1 MSISNVVFILKPS
14 RYAWFFQLS
23 VVFILL
29 FVSFQSLS
37 WWGWGIFIVL
47 IMMSFWF
54 YLNTYPKLHH
64 FSYLGEMQ
72 WTLKFVKGIE
82 IKHSKL
88 QQIIDHRVYIVLY
101 WSSESKP
108 TVIWRD
114 QLDLTE
120 WKKLKVLAQLHT
132 PTLKLE

>member
-54 YLNTYPKLHH
+54 YSNTYPKLHH

-108 TVIWRD
+108 TVIWCD